1 MATETKPTN
10 LKTNDMTV
18 ASELAALRAT
28 LEAKMQADDRER
40 EEAKAQR
47 EAMSKDIQAI
57 RIDASQTANRVENLE
72 NEMGKVKPV
81 IAKVNSWQ
89 SMVLGGL
96 IVFGMIGGA
105 VSVFWDAVRE
115 RVGAWIAGG

>member
-1 MATETKPTN
+1 VATETKPTN

>member
-1 MATETKPTN
+1 
-10 LKTNDMTV
+10 MTV

-57 RIDASQTANRVENLE
+57 RIDASQTRNRVENLE
-72 NEMGKVKPV
+72 GDMGKVKPV

-115 RVGAWIAGG
+115 KMGAWITGG